1 MMYLLCSILTARL
14 QLGKGPL
21 GEKTG
26 SNLTD
31 RAEVGTKRHV
41 LTDQR
46 GTLLSAVTTRVNTH
60 DMKTA
65 FETLDGVVVKRPAP
79 GCYHPQHLCLDKVY
93 DYPEIEG
100 GVI

>member
-79 GCYHPQHLCLDKVY
+79 RRNHPQHLCLDKVY